1 VITCTVSW
9 DSAVTTQAGD
19 YWITLAFNTATNNEL
34 LTTTGKVTFGSAT
47 VTGNSASR
55 TDKTLVKQ
63 TVVVNRAK
71 LHKVYFSTPTSIKIT
86 LPYTDAT
93 QKATY
98 SVKSD
103 LNSGTVADRVKFF
116 S

>member
-1 VITCTVSW
+1 MALTF
-9 DSAVTTQAGD
+9 AAG
-19 YWITLAFNTATNNEL
+19 TNNEL
-34 LTTTGKVTFGSAT
+34 STTRKVTFGSAT
-47 VTGNSASR
+47 ITGNSASR

-86 LPYTDAT
+86 LPYTDDT
-93 QKATY
+93 VTTGQKAIY

-103 LNSGTVADRVKFF
+103 TTDATVADRVKFF